1 MEKIKALINKIKELI
16 NKIMKTK
23 RARYIA
29 IIASVLVVALTVVLV
44 VVLTTPPPPDGPGT
58 TETDGPLSPD
68 YPLPP
73 VDSGAD
79 SMQEED
85 TGKLE
90 ESENGGAIGLT
101 YMVDAE
107 VDLSTGNIDF
117 LFGNPS
123 RSNQNI
129 IVAISV
135 QDNIIARSGLLLPG
149 YQLTDISMSD
159 EGKAKLTQPGVYEG
173 KFVVESYDPESGEKA
188 IINVEIPITITA
200 K

>member
-1 MEKIKALINKIKELI
+1 MEKIKTVIKTIINKITGSK
-16 NKIMKTK
+16 KAT
-23 RARYIA
+23 YIT
-29 IIASVLVVALTVVLV
+29 IIASCLVVVVAVVLV
-44 VVLTTPPPPDGPGT
+44 VTLSNPTSPGDDVT
-58 TETDGPLSPD
+58 TEAGGPLSPD

-79 SMQEED
+79 SMPGED

-90 ESENGGAIGLT
+90 ESEGGSSVGLI

-107 VDLSTGNIDF
+107 VDLSTKNVDL

-129 IVAISV
+129 IVSISV
-135 QDNIIARSGLLLPG
+135 QDNIIARSGLLVPG
-149 YQLTDISMSD
+149 YQIKELTLSE
-159 EGKAKLTQPGVYEG
+159 EGQAKLTQPGVYEG
-173 KFVVESYDPESGEKA
+173 KFVVESYNPESGEKA
-188 IINVEIPITITA
+188 VINVEIPITVTA